1 MESNKSPKEELEEFL
16 KQFFADTDE
25 VFHHLVFDQSPMLK
39 LESLDLQVTG
49 DNHPEMFEL
58 IMSTY
63 KKVEAEKRSK

>member
-25 VFHHLVFDQSPMLK
+25 VFHNLWFDQCQMQK
-39 LESLDLQVTG
+39 LENLDLQITG

-63 KKVEAEKRSK
+63 KKVETEKRSK